1 MLFRRALV
9 RSVVLGMRLEEFVYF
24 FLRNSLDCPKAFLQK
39 TIELFA
45 SSLELVVVIILE
57 SSPTLSD
64 FPFKL
69 FPFARNLVPIHDGPL
84 ASGCHRAMIWGLGP
98 IKLFSGA
105 QLHWTRSN
113 RVSIAKQF
121 SKCAK
126 LQNLEKRLGDRKI
139 ISRPVGVQFRRV
151 RSLICT
157 MIHKNFIYKME
168 ARMRAANYSKHLTR
182 MYLEQLAVGCFE
194 FKTAH
199 YRTTRSL

>member
-9 RSVVLGMRLEEFVYF
+9 RGVVLGMRLEEFGYF

-39 TIELFA
+39 TIELFTP
-45 SSLELVVVIILE
+45 SLELVVVIIRE

-69 FPFARNLVPIHDGPL
+69 FPFARNLIPIHDGPL
-84 ASGCHRAMIWGLGP
+84 ASGCHRALIWGLDP

-121 SKCAK
+121 SKCVN

-151 RSLICT
+151 SSLICT
-157 MIHKNFIYKME
+157 MNSQKIYLQNGSG
-168 ARMRAANYSKHLTR
+168 MRAANYSKHLTP
-182 MYLEQLAVGCFE
+182 MYLE
-194 FKTAH
+194 
-199 YRTTRSL
+199 TTRSL